1 MKQFSAFALM
11 ILMGYVL
18 GLFSFLP
25 WYSFVFSTF
34 LICWTFNLKPTWA
47 LLLSFF
53 SLLTLWAVIAIYTD
67 IQNEHLLSK
76 KVAEILPLG
85 GSSNAVI
92 ALTSVVGGLLNGLSG
107 WSAALLKRKA
117 K

>member
-18 GLFSFLP
+18 GLFTFLP
-25 WYSFVFSTF
+25 WYSFVVSTF
-34 LICWTFNLKPTWA
+34 LICWTFNLKPIWA
-47 LLLSFF
+47 LVLSFF
-53 SLLTLWAVIAIYTD
+53 SMLTLWAVLAIYID
-67 IQNEHLLSK
+67 VQNEHLLSK

-85 GSSNAVI
+85 GSSNVVI
-92 ALTSVVGGLLNGLSG
+92 AVTSFVGGLLNGLSG
-107 WSAALLKRKA
+107 WSAALLRKA